1 MCKPVPVL
9 AVANSSWQG
18 DISTGTHPSDINF
31 LCAQVL
37 PFFETLGF
45 KCPKRKGVADFL
57 QEVTSRKDQA
67 QYWCV
72 RDLGPI
78 ISCIARPC
86 EGLQHTVHDSQRMH
100 ITASRDAYW

>member
-1 MCKPVPVL
+1 M
-9 AVANSSWQG
+9 
-18 DISTGTHPSDINF
+18 
-31 LCAQVL
+31 L

-72 RDLGPI
+72 RDPLHVLHVLLPTEQATDRPI
-78 ISCIARPC
+78 LQTMLLSSRVSLTD
-86 EGLQHTVHDSQRMH
+86 GLICLPIGQRR
-100 ITASRDAYW
+100 SRTSTWRSR

>member
-1 MCKPVPVL
+1 MCH
-9 AVANSSWQG
+9 
-18 DISTGTHPSDINF
+18 THCC
-31 LCAQVL
+31 CAQVL

-72 RDLGPI
+72 PDLLHCLLHRDKY
-78 ISCIARPC
+78 R
-86 EGLQHTVHDSQRMH
+86 T
-100 ITASRDAYW
+100 